1 VSIRA
6 LVVGDVRLYRDGL
19 LLHLRRQAHIAVV
32 GAAAHREEAL
42 ARIRALR
49 PDVVLLDM
57 AMPESFSTVRDI
69 VTQAPEVRVVALT
82 VSDVVPDVIACAEAG
97 VAGYVPRNG
106 SLDDLVAAIDSV
118 SRGESLISPRIAA
131 ALLRRM
137 RAVVDE
143 RALGGTRLQLTLRE
157 TEIVPLLAA
166 GLSNK
171 QIGARLC
178 LELATVKNHV
188 HHILE
193 KLNVHRRGEV
203 AGRVR
208 LNVPMQQALPSLDGH
223 RGLTDAP

>member
-19 LLHLRRQAHIAVV
+19 VLHLKRPAHISVV
-32 GAAAHREEAL
+32 GTAADREQAL
-42 ARIRALR
+42 ARLRELR

-57 AMPESFSTVRDI
+57 AMPESFDTVRAI
-69 VTQAPEVRVVALT
+69 VAQLPEVRVVALT

-97 VAGYVPRNG
+97 VAGYVPREG
-106 SLDDLVAAIDSV
+106 TLTDLVAAIESV
-118 SRGESLISPRIAA
+118 ARGESLVSPRIAA

-137 RAVVDE
+137 RAVAEDRGPE
-143 RALGGTRLQLTLRE
+143 SSRLQLTLRE

-178 LELATVKNHV
+178 VEVATVKNHV

-193 KLNVHRRGEV
+193 KLQVHRRGEV

-208 LNVPMQQALPSLDGH
+208 LTVPMTWSRLDASARHG
-223 RGLTDAP
+223 